1 LGEPRWY
8 HSTFVV
14 VVALLLCFPIGL
26 FCVCTHPR
34 YTQRTKLL
42 VTGVIAVLGLIGLVA
57 TATAEPEDEDVTA
70 GETNQAPIDDVR
82 DNTTTTTEEPTTTS
96 STTTTTEAPTTIR
109 PPTTPPSPE
118 GVTLGAGGQQ
128 ATAPFR
134 LDGGRYT
141 VHYRFGGDC
150 FHGGTLQ
157 STSTDAFVYEDVGTG
172 TGPIEA
178 DTNVY
183 GIESGE
189 YYIDMITGPAP
200 DCPWEIVLTAV
211 E

>member
-1 LGEPRWY
+1 
-8 HSTFVV
+8 

-26 FCVCTHPR
+26 FCVWTHPR

-42 VTGVIAVLGLIGLVA
+42 VTGVVAVLTLAGAVA
-57 TATAEPEDEDVTA
+57 SATTEPEDNDVTA
-70 GETNQAPIDDVR
+70 GETTQDPLDEDVR
-82 DNTTTTTEEPTTTS
+82 DDTTSTTDAPTTTS
-96 STTTTTEAPTTIR
+96 SATTTTEAPTTTR
-109 PPTTPPSPE
+109 PPTTPPPPE
-118 GVTLGAGGQQ
+118 SVTLGADGQQ

-134 LDGGRYT
+134 LDGGRYS
-141 VHYRFGGDC
+141 VHYRFGGNC
-150 FHGGTLQ
+150 FYGATLQ
-157 STSTDAFVYEDVGTG
+157 STSNDASVYEDVGTG

-189 YYIDMITGPAP
+189 YHLDMITGPAP
-200 DCPWEIVLTAV
+200 DCPSEIILTAV